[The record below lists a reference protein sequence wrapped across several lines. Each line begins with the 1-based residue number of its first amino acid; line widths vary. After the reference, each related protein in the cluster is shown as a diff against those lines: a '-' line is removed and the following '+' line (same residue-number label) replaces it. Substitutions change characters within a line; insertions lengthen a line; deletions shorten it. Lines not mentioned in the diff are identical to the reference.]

1 MFRYIPSIQSRNAK
15 STVPLESL
23 ISVAG
28 LIGSPVIHKGGQE
41 VGTLVDLVCHWDSK
55 QSYPPL
61 SGILVKVGR
70 RKVWIPADEIAS
82 VSARSVHLKTARLDL
97 RDFQPRSGEAKLVDD
112 VLDHQLVDVE
122 GARVVRAADLYLTG
136 SQGIVRLVGVDI
148 SYASLL
154 RRLGP
159 LRWRTR
165 PSLRAVIDWSSIQ
178 SFGQIDSQNNLRL
191 SANSRELRRLRAAE
205 LADLLEDLGRTE
217 RQELL
222 KSLPIEQAAD
232 ALEEMQP
239 EELES
244 LIRESTPETAASYLA
259 EMEPDEAA
267 DALRDVDGELRDE
280 LVARM
285 PAPAAK
291 LVSSV
296 LSHNETTA
304 GGIMNTAIITA
315 KASETVGELTERLR
329 KQKEDV
335 STAIGVVVTDNQG
348 HLLNNLKFVDLF
360 LAQPTQT
367 LKELIGKE
375 PPSTA
380 LADDDIKQVADS
392 LIANRSTSVLVVD
405 EHRHPLGRIL
415 ADDIIDALLPE
426 SGRFHFPRMFS

>member
-1 MFRYIPSIQSRNAK
+1 MFARIPSLQSK
-15 STVPLESL
+15 SSLPIESL
-23 ISVAG
+23 LSVAG

-41 VGTLVDLVCHWDSK
+41 VGTLVDLVCRWDSE
-55 QSYPPL
+55 QRYPPL
-61 SGILVKVGR
+61 SGILVKVGH
-70 RKVWIPADEIAS
+70 RKAWIPADEIAS
-82 VSARSVHLKTARLDL
+82 VAARSIHLKTARLDL
-97 RDFQPRSGEAKLVDD
+97 RDFQPRSGEARLMND

-122 GARVVRAADLYLTG
+122 GARVVRAADLYLTASPG
-136 SQGIVRLVGVDI
+136 VVRLVGVDI

-165 PSLRAVIDWSSIQ
+165 PSLRAVIDWSAIQ
-178 SFGQIDSQNNLRL
+178 SFGQTDSQNNLRL
-191 SANSRELRRLRAAE
+191 GASSRELRRLRAAD

-217 RQELL
+217 RQVLL

-244 LIRESTPETAASYLA
+244 LLRESTPDAAAAFLA

-267 DALRDVDGELRDE
+267 DALRDIDGELRDQ

-285 PAPAAK
+285 PDSAAN
-291 LVSSV
+291 LVKSV

-315 KASETVGELTERLR
+315 KASETVGELTDRLR
-329 KQKEDV
+329 DRKEEV
-335 STAIGVVVTDNQG
+335 SGAIGVVVTDSHG
-348 HLLNNLKFVDLF
+348 RLLNNLKFANLF
-360 LAQPTQT
+360 LAQNKQT
-367 LKELIGKE
+367 LKELIDTQA
-375 PPSTA
+375 PSTVQP
-380 LADDDIKQVADS
+380 DDDIKQVADT
-392 LIANRSTSVLVVD
+392 LIASRSTSVLVVD
-405 EHRHPLGRIL
+405 EQQHPLGRIL

>member
-1 MFRYIPSIQSRNAK
+1 
-15 STVPLESL
+15 
-23 ISVAG
+23 VAG

-41 VGTLVDLVCHWDSK
+41 VGTVVDLVCHWDSK
-55 QSYPPL
+55 QPYPPL
-61 SGILVKVGR
+61 TGILVKVGR
-70 RKVWIPADEIAS
+70 RKVWIPAEEIAS
-82 VSARSVHLKTARLDL
+82 VAARNIHLKTARLDL
-97 RDFQPRSGEAKLVDD
+97 RDFQPRSGEARLVAD

-122 GARVVRAADLYLTG
+122 GARVVRAADLYLTA
-136 SQGIVRLVGVDI
+136 SPVRLVGVDI

-165 PSLRAVIDWSSIQ
+165 PSLRAVIDWSAIQ

-191 SANSRELRRLRAAE
+191 SASSNELRRLRPAD

-222 KSLPIEQAAD
+222 QALPIDRAAD

-244 LIRESTPETAASYLA
+244 LLRESTPEAAASYLA

-267 DALRDVDGELRDE
+267 DALRDVDGELRDA

-285 PAPAAK
+285 PEPAAT
-291 LVSSV
+291 LVNSV

-315 KASETVGELTERLR
+315 RASESVSELNSRLR
-329 KQKEDV
+329 VQKDDV
-335 STAIGVVVTDNQG
+335 TRSIGVVVTDSQG
-348 HLLNNLKFVDLF
+348 RLLNNLRFAELF
-360 LAQPTQT
+360 LAQPKQT
-367 LKELIGKE
+367 LKELIAHQE
-375 PPSTA
+375 APSTVGPE
-380 LADDDIKQVADS
+380 DDLKQVADTF
-392 LIANRSTSVLVVD
+392 IANRSTSVLVVD
-405 EHRHPLGRIL
+405 ERSRPLGRIL

>member
-1 MFRYIPSIQSRNAK
+1 MFRYIPSVQSK
-15 STVPLESL
+15 SSVPLESL

-41 VGTLVDLVCHWDSK
+41 VGTLVDCICHWDSE

-70 RKVWIPADEIAS
+70 RVVWIPADEIAS
-82 VSARSVHLKTARLDL
+82 VTARKVQLKTARLDL
-97 RDFQPRSGEAKLVDD
+97 RDFQPRSGEARLRDD

-122 GARVVRAADLYLTG
+122 GARVVRAADLYLTT
-136 SQGIVRLVGVDI
+136 SQDVVRLVGVDI

-154 RRLGP
+154 KRLGP
-159 LRWRTR
+159 LRWRIR

-191 SANSRELRRLRAAE
+191 SASSGELRRLRAAE

-244 LIRESTPETAASYLA
+244 LLRESTPDAAASYLS

-267 DALRDVDGELRDE
+267 DALRDVDDGLREE

-285 PAPAAK
+285 PNPAAK
-291 LVSSV
+291 LVNSV
-296 LSHNETTA
+296 LSYNEATA
-304 GGIMNTAIITA
+304 GGIMNTAIVTA
-315 KASETVGELTERLR
+315 KASEHVSELVTRLR
-329 KQKEDV
+329 KSNIDV
-335 STAIGVVVTDNQG
+335 SSSIGVIVTDHEG
-348 HLLNNLKFVDLF
+348 RLVNNLKFADLF
-360 LAQPTQT
+360 LAKPGQT
-367 LKELIGKE
+367 LKELMGNQM
-375 PPSTA
+375 PHTVQP
-380 LADDDIKQVADS
+380 DVGIKQVADT
-392 LIANRSTSVLVVD
+392 LIASRGTSVLVVD
-405 EHRHPLGRIL
+405 ENNRPLGRIL
-415 ADDIIDALLPE
+415 ADDIIDVLLPE
-426 SGRFHFPRMFS
+426 NGRFHFPRIFS

>member
-1 MFRYIPSIQSRNAK
+1 MLRYIPKIQSK
-15 STVPLESL
+15 SSLPLESL

-28 LIGSPVIHKGGQE
+28 LIGAPVIHQGGQE
-41 VGTLVDLVCHWDSK
+41 VGTVVDLICHWDSE

-70 RKVWIPADEIAS
+70 RIAWTPADEIAS
-82 VSARSVHLKTARLDL
+82 VAPRRIQLKTARLDL
-97 RDFQPRSGEAKLVDD
+97 RDFQPRSGEARLVDD

-122 GARVVRAADLYLTG
+122 GARVVRAADLYLTASPG
-136 SQGIVRLVGVDI
+136 VVRLVGVDI

-191 SANSRELRRLRAAE
+191 SASSKELQRLRAAE

-222 KSLPIEQAAD
+222 HSLPIEQAAD

-244 LIRESTPETAASYLA
+244 LLRESTPEAAASYLT

-267 DALRDVDGELRDE
+267 DALRDVDGQLRDR
-280 LVARM
+280 LIARM
-285 PAPAAK
+285 PEPSAK
-291 LVSSV
+291 LVTSV

-315 KASETVGELTERLR
+315 KATEKVSELVARLR
-329 KQKEDV
+329 ERKDDV
-335 STAIGVVVTDNQG
+335 SRAIGVVVTDDKG
-348 HLLNNLKFVDLF
+348 RLLNNLKFANLF
-360 LAQPTQT
+360 VANPDQT
-367 LKELIGKE
+367 LRELISSQ
-375 PPSTA
+375 PPRTVQPE
-380 LADDDIKQVADS
+380 DGIKKVADT
-392 LIANRSTSVLVVD
+392 LIADRSTSVLVVD
-405 EHRHPLGRIL
+405 ERNHPLGRIL
-415 ADDIIDALLPE
+415 ADDLIDALLPE
-426 SGRFHFPRMFS
+426 TGRFHFPRIFS

>member
-1 MFRYIPSIQSRNAK
+1 MFRYIPTIPSK
-15 STVPLESL
+15 SSVSLESL
-23 ISVAG
+23 LSVAG
-28 LIGSPVIHKGGQE
+28 LIGSPVIHQGGQE
-41 VGTLVDLVCHWDSK
+41 VGTLVDLVCHWDSE

-70 RKVWIPADEIAS
+70 RIVWTPADEIAS
-82 VSARSVHLKTARLDL
+82 VAARRIQLKTARLDL

-122 GARVVRAADLYLTG
+122 GARVVRAADLYLTASG
-136 SQGIVRLVGVDI
+136 DKVLLVGVDV

-159 LRWRTR
+159 ARFRTR

-191 SANSRELRRLRAAE
+191 SANSRELRRLRAAD

-217 RQELL
+217 RQGLL
-222 KSLPIEQAAD
+222 QSLPIEQAAD

-244 LIRESTPETAASYLA
+244 LLRESSPEMAASYLA

-267 DALRDVDGELRDE
+267 DALRDVDGQLRE
-280 LVARM
+280 QLVARM
-285 PAPAAK
+285 PRPAAK
-291 LVSSV
+291 LVTSV

-315 KASETVGELTERLR
+315 SASEEVHELVARLR
-329 KQKEDV
+329 KRKYEA
-335 STAIGVVVTDNQG
+335 SSAIGVVITDREG
-348 HLLNNLKFVDLF
+348 RLLNNVKFANLF
-360 LAQPTQT
+360 LAKPSQT
-367 LKELIGKE
+367 LGELLDDQA
-375 PPSTA
+375 PHTVQP
-380 LADDDIKQVADS
+380 DDDIKEVAET
-392 LIANRSTSVLVVD
+392 LIASRSTSVLVVD
-405 EHRHPLGRIL
+405 ENNRPLGRIL
-415 ADDIIDALLPE
+415 ADDIIDVLVPE
-426 SGRFHFPRMFS
+426 SGRFHFPRIFS

>member
-1 MFRYIPSIQSRNAK
+1 MLRYIPRVHTK
-15 STVPLESL
+15 STVSLESL
-23 ISVAG
+23 LSVAG

-41 VGTLVDLVCHWDSK
+41 VGTLVDLVFHWDSA
-55 QSYPPL
+55 QAYPPL

-70 RKVWIPADEIAS
+70 RIVWIPADEIAK
-82 VSARSVHLKTARLDL
+82 VEARLVRLKTARLDL
-97 RDFQPRSGEAKLVDD
+97 RDFQPRPGEVRLVKE

-122 GARVVRAADLYLTG
+122 GARVVRAADLYLTVT
-136 SQGIVRLVGVDI
+136 QGIVRLVGVDI

-178 SFGQIDSQNNLRL
+178 SFGQVDSQHNLRL
-191 SANSRELRRLRAAE
+191 GAKSRELRRLRASE

-222 KSLPIEQAAD
+222 SSLPIEQAAD

-244 LIRESTPETAASYLA
+244 LLRESTPDAAASYLS

-267 DALRDVDGELRDE
+267 DALRDVDGELRDQ
-280 LVARM
+280 LIARM
-285 PAPAAK
+285 PEPAAK
-291 LVSSV
+291 LVTSV

-315 KASETVGELTERLR
+315 QASEKVSELTTRLR
-329 KQKEDV
+329 ERRDDIH
-335 STAIGVVVTDNQG
+335 SAIGVVVTDSEG
-348 HLLNNLKFVDLF
+348 RLLSNIRFIDLF
-360 LAQPTQT
+360 LAKPKQT
-367 LKELIGKE
+367 LRELVDNQ
-375 PPSTA
+375 PPPVVRP
-380 LADDDIKQVADS
+380 DDSIQEVADT

-405 EHRHPLGRIL
+405 DHNRPLGRIL

-426 SGRFHFPRMFS
+426 SGRFHFPRIFA